1 MEKLKKFLFNNL
13 SPKQTILKNT
23 FWLYFSEI
31 VSKGLRLLVFI
42 YIIRIL
48 GPQNFGV
55 FEYFLSL
62 VGIFFLF
69 ADFGTSTIFIREY
82 QQQQDKEKQT
92 NIFFSLKIILAVIF
106 SLLAL
111 GGYFFSK
118 KFDSFLFYFSFV
130 LFYFLMHIEN
140 FFESFFIAI
149 EKTEKK
155 FIFNTLM
162 SLFLFI
168 FVFIGLT
175 FFKNILAVILAYILS
190 AFLGIIFAYFLT
202 LSETKIKFFF
212 DPQLVKYYLYDGF
225 PLVLFGLLDYIFF
238 TTDKIILAHL
248 RSIEEVGYYSLA
260 SRILSVLFVIPYL
273 FNTALYPYLAKKIGE
288 KEEKKIKSLFK
299 NILLGLFLGGI
310 LIAVLIFILSPIII
324 PIFFGNKYNLSIEIL
339 QTFVWIIVFVFP
351 TNFLDYFLISNHRQ
365 WLDFWI
371 TIIPAFL
378 NVILNFILIPF
389 YGVYGAVYSS
399 ILAQALN
406 FVLTFIA
413 SVYILKNPPF
423 TRTKFG
429 TE

>member
-1 MEKLKKFLFNNL
+1 MEKLKNFLFNNL
-13 SPKQTILKNT
+13 SPKQTVLKNT

-31 VSKGLRLLVFI
+31 ISKGLRLLVFI
-42 YIIRIL
+42 YIIRLL
-48 GPQNFGV
+48 GPKNFGV
-55 FEYFLSL
+55 FEYLLSF

-69 ADFGTSTIFIREY
+69 ADFGIPTIFIREY

-111 GGYFFSK
+111 GGYFLSK
-118 KFDSFLFYFSFV
+118 KFDGFLFYSSFV
-130 LFYFLMHIEN
+130 LFYFLMAIEG
-140 FFESFFIAI
+140 FFENFFIAI

-155 FIFNTLM
+155 FLFNTLM

-168 FVFIGLT
+168 FVFLGLI

-190 AFLGIIFAYFLT
+190 SFLGIVFAYFLT
-202 LSETKIKFFF
+202 LPETKIKFFF
-212 DPQLVKYYLYDGF
+212 DPQLAKNYLCNGL
-225 PLVLFGLLDYIFF
+225 PLTLFGLLGYLFF

-248 RSIEEVGYYSLA
+248 RSIEEVGHYSLA
-260 SRILSVLFVIPYL
+260 SRILSVLLVIPSL

-288 KEEKKIKSLFK
+288 KEEKIIKSLFK
-299 NILLGLFLGGI
+299 NILLGSFFSGI
-310 LIAVLIFILSPIII
+310 LIAILTFILSPIII
-324 PIFFGNKYNLSIEIL
+324 PIFFGSKYNLSIEIL
-339 QTFVWIIVFVFP
+339 QAFVWIVVFVFP

-371 TIIPAFL
+371 TFIPAVL

-406 FVLTFIA
+406 FILTFIA
-413 SVYILKNPPF
+413 SVYVLK
-423 TRTKFG
+423 KVKS
-429 TE
+429 